1 VEEGRVTAA
10 LDQYARAYGRLD
22 ASAARAVWPSVN
34 ERALSN
40 AFAGL
45 ASQALDF
52 KDCSIDV
59 RGSAAHAVCRG
70 TASYVPRVGS
80 DRPRIEPRTWRFE
93 LRRDGDAWT
102 IADAVAQR

>member
-1 VEEGRVTAA
+1 VTAA

>member
-1 VEEGRVTAA
+1 MTAT
-10 LDQYARAYGRLD
+10 LNQYARAYSRLD
-22 ASAARAVWPSVN
+22 ASAARAVWPSVD

-52 KDCSIDV
+52 DGCSIDV
-59 RGSAAHAVCRG
+59 RGAAAHATCRG
-70 TASYVPRVGS
+70 TASYVPKVGNG
-80 DRPRIEPRTWRFE
+80 RPRIEPRTWRFE
-93 LRRDGDAWT
+93 LRRDGDVWT

>member
-1 VEEGRVTAA
+1 VTAA
-10 LDQYARAYGRLD
+10 LNQYVRAYSRLD
-22 ASAARAVWPSVN
+22 AGAARAVWPSVD

-52 KDCSIDV
+52 DDCAIDV
-59 RGSAAHAVCRG
+59 RGSAAQAVCHG
-70 TASYVPRVGS
+70 TASYVPKVGS
-80 DRPRIEPRTWRFE
+80 DRPRTEPRTWRFE
-93 LRRDGDAWT
+93 LRRDGDGWL